1 MAGFHLADLWEGV
14 ARVRGDATALICG
27 EQILSFSDLDRR
39 ATRLARGLHAQ
50 GIAAGDHVGLYMA
63 NCVEFVES
71 LLACFK
77 LSAVPVNINYRYVE
91 KELRYLFDNADLK
104 AVIYAGQYR
113 SLVTSVQQQC
123 PLLKVLVEV
132 QEECREHTPGIVTY
146 NSVVAAGN
154 DDTDFGHRD
163 EMALYLLYTG
173 GTTGLPKGVM
183 WPHRHLFFRALG
195 GGAAMGGDPVENP
208 EELFERA
215 AGGLVTLLGSP
226 LMHGASQWS
235 CLVMLLAGNAI
246 ALSDRASFDADYMWD
261 LVERHRVNNMSIVGD
276 AMAFP
281 LIESL
286 EKSIASGQKKDLSS
300 LFLIGSG
307 GALLSDAAQEKLQQL
322 LPDLMIFNGFG
333 SSESGVHG
341 RGAQAEEGGLI
352 EIPVTPITALLDEQ
366 NNRISP
372 DSRETGII
380 AFTGNTPIGY
390 YKDEEKSAKTFISI
404 DGETWIL
411 TGDRGAYTERGTISM
426 MGRDSVCIN
435 TGGEKVFAE
444 EVESVVKTYPGIRDC
459 LVVGVPDEKFGQRV
473 AAVIE
478 LEPAVKAPGVEEL
491 KEYCSAY
498 LSRYKLP
505 RNLVVEPMVQREPNG
520 KPNYRWARQAAV
532 DALGQV

>member
-27 EQILSFSDLDRR
+27 EEILSFNDLDQR
-39 ATRLARGLHAQ
+39 ATRFARGLNSQ
-50 GIAAGDHVGLYMA
+50 GIDVGDHVGLYMG
-63 NCVEFVES
+63 NCVEFVVS

-91 KELRYLFDNADLK
+91 NELQYLFDNADLK
-104 AVIYAGQYR
+104 AVIYAGQFR
-113 SLVTSVQQQC
+113 SLVMSVQLQS

-132 QEECREHTPGIVTY
+132 QDPCREHAPGVLSYDAVI
-146 NSVVAAGN
+146 AMGN
-154 DDTDFGHRD
+154 DDTDFGERD

-195 GGAAMGGDPVENP
+195 GGAAMGGEPVECP

-235 CLVMLLAGNAI
+235 CLVMLLAGNTI
-246 ALSDRASFDADYMWD
+246 ALSDRASFDADHMWD
-261 LVERHRVNNMSIVGD
+261 LVEQHRVNNMSIVGD

-286 EKSIASGQKKDLSS
+286 EKSVASGRRMDLSS

-322 LPDLMIFNGFG
+322 LPDLIIFNGFG

-341 RGAQAEEGGLI
+341 RGVQAEEGGLI
-352 EIPVTPITALLDEQ
+352 EIPVTPMTALLDEE

-411 TGDRGAYTERGTISM
+411 TGDRGAYTPRGTISM

-473 AAVIE
+473 AAVVE
-478 LEPAVKAPGVEEL
+478 LDPVGMAPGIEEL
-491 KEYCSAY
+491 REFCSAS

-505 RNLVVEPMVQREPNG
+505 RNVVVEPMIRREPNG
-520 KPNYRWARQAAV
+520 KPNYRWATQAAQA
-532 DALGQV
+532 ALAKA